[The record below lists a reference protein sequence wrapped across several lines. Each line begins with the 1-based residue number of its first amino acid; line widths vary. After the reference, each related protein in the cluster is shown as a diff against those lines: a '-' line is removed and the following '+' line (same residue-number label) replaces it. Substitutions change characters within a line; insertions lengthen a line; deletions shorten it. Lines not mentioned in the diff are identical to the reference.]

1 MNKLTPD
8 QAAAFTFKLAG
19 HAANP
24 DAVAARFR
32 ANAADWR
39 DIADKALS
47 SPTGKFRGVTAT
59 EARAVADDL
68 DSRAV
73 SVPAELRKL
82 LAA

>member
-1 MNKLTPD
+1 MNKLTPA
-8 QAAAFTFKLAG
+8 QSAAFTFKLAG
-19 HAANP
+19 RSANP
-24 DAVAARFR
+24 DAVAARFL
-32 ANAADWR
+32 ADAAEWR

-59 EARAVADDL
+59 EARELAHDL
-68 DSRAV
+68 DSRSV